1 LPELSEKLAAGLY
14 PIRSFVQSALGI
26 GPRASVVLA
35 SAIVFCLPLSSSLA
49 APSPIE
55 ECTDQSPTLEG
66 IALCLDEL
74 FEQAEED
81 LQEQAKA
88 ARTRIAGTRNRT
100 ARGQAERAFNAAQ
113 KRFFAARRT
122 GCGRLTIEGGGA
134 NNARANQVRECFV
147 RRTRERAAEIVVEF
161 NLASASAEQAAAET
175 AAPDPADS
183 VYGTDWRLARLVRD
197 RKDVALPAGYT
208 ATLRL
213 DVDGKVSGKGAVNA
227 FAGEYQL
234 KSQGR
239 IQWAQ
244 HGFLTRRTSGPV
256 EFGAID
262 LLFIDALERATRAGL
277 AQASLVLRNEDA
289 SIALTFVR

>member
-1 LPELSEKLAAGLY
+1 MRVPTPTVRLY
-14 PIRSFVQSALGI
+14 PIRLFERFGLDMGCC
-26 GPRASVVLA
+26 A
-35 SAIVFCLPLSSSLA
+35 SAALTVIICCLPLSSSLA
-49 APSPIE
+49 ASAPLE

-88 ARTRIAGTRNRT
+88 ARTRIAATRSRN
-100 ARGQAERAFNAAQ
+100 ARGQAERAFDAAQ
-113 KRFFAARRT
+113 KRFFAARRAT
-122 GCGRLTIEGGGA
+122 CGRLINQGEA
-134 NNARANQVRECFV
+134 NNARANQVRDCFV
-147 RRTRERAAEIVVEF
+147 LRTRERAAEIAGEF
-161 NLASASAEQAAAET
+161 GLASDGAEQAAA
-175 AAPDPADS
+175 ANRSSADPADN
-183 VYGTDWRLARLVRD
+183 VYGTDWRLTRLVRD
-197 RKDVALPAGYT
+197 RKDIPLPAGYT

-213 DVDGKVSGKGAVNA
+213 DVDGRVSGKGAVNA

-239 IQWAQ
+239 IEWAQ
-244 HGFLTRRTSGPV
+244 HGFLTTRTSGPV

-262 LLFIDALERATRAGL
+262 QLFIDALERATRAGL
-277 AQASLVLRNEDA
+277 AQANLVLRNEDA